1 MLNWYDRFSVHGNQR
16 QSCCGF
22 LPNRLSKD
30 IPMAT
35 KRKSKTAALREDI
48 HRLVDQLPNKE
59 LHGVKRF
66 LAYLKITE
74 DPLTQT
80 QKLRE
85 APYDDEPL
93 TREEESAIDEAR
105 DDLRSG
111 RVLTMKQLTDELG
124 LCDGK

>member
-1 MLNWYDRFSVHGNQR
+1 
-16 QSCCGF
+16 
-22 LPNRLSKD
+22 
-30 IPMAT
+30 MAT

-48 HRLVDQLPNKE
+48 YRLVDQLPNKE

>member
-1 MLNWYDRFSVHGNQR
+1 
-16 QSCCGF
+16 
-22 LPNRLSKD
+22 
-30 IPMAT
+30 MAT

-74 DPLTQT
+74 DPLTQ
-80 QKLRE
+80 KLLE

-105 DDLRSG
+105 DALRSG